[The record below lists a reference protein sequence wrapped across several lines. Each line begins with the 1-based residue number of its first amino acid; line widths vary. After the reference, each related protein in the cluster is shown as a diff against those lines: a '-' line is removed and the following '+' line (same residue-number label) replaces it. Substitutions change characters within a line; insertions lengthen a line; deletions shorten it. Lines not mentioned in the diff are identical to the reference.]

1 MAVPEIPAIARFTL
15 PAPAYTL
22 WRRGELLQ
30 ALGIRDD
37 GKSRVEIIG
46 GEIVVSPGPRFDH
59 NGIVSDVQRAFFRR
73 ELVVDDYPW
82 RTVTTADLDLKHL
95 GEGYIPDV
103 IVLGVEE
110 FNALRA
116 AHAQTAAAD
125 QVAMVVEITSRST
138 ATADRRP
145 GSRRRKST
153 KWAGYAREGVEFY
166 LLIDRDPRVLSVMLY
181 TEPDVGAGTYGRE
194 RTCRFGETVV
204 LPEPFEVEIPTDE
217 WEPWDD

>member
-1 MAVPEIPAIARFTL
+1 MAVPEIPAVARFTL

-73 ELVVDDYPW
+73 EMSVQDYPW
-82 RTVTTADLDLKHL
+82 RTVTTGDFDLKHI
-95 GEGYIPDV
+95 GEAYIPDV
-103 IVLGVEE
+103 IVLGIEE
-110 FNALRA
+110 FTALRT
-116 AHAQTAAAD
+116 AHAQTATAA
-125 QVAMVVEITSRST
+125 QIAMVVEITSTTT
-138 ATADRRP
+138 AAADRRP

-153 KWAGYAREGVEFY
+153 KWSGYAHEGVEFY
-166 LLIDRDPRVLSVMLY
+166 LLVDRDPRVLSTVLY
-181 TEPDVGAGTYGRE
+181 TEPDLAAGTYGRE
-194 RTCRFGETVV
+194 QTWRFGETVA
-204 LPEPFEVEIPTDE
+204 LPEPFEVEIATDD
-217 WEPWDD
+217 WEPWE